1 MTASLKT
8 NANFRW
14 LLSGGILS
22 MLGDQFTLVALP
34 WLVLKLSGDPLSLGL
49 VLALLGAPRAIFI
62 LVGGALVDR
71 YSPKHVLMLSKHA
84 SALLLG
90 ALAALTLSGTASLPA
105 VYGLALGIAL
115 AQAFAIPSGTSIM
128 PRTVPRELLQ
138 AANGAMMGVRQVG
151 LLAGPLLAALLLAI
165 GGDGAGG
172 TQALGL
178 AFAFDCASFAVSAW
192 TLSWVRPLPMPGAAP
207 APSAGVWRSV
217 GEGIA
222 AVWRDVEMRACFG
235 YWGLVSLLLGGAMQ
249 VALPVLAKER
259 LHDGSAFGLL
269 MAAHGAG
276 SLLGMA
282 WSAVSSRRSGATP
295 MERLRIGR
303 MALSIDAIAG
313 ILLLPLGA
321 ITALWQGA
329 LLLLALGAL
338 QGVINVVIFTWIQQR
353 VAPHLIGRTM
363 SIFMFIL
370 FGLAPL
376 SSAVSGWLLQYIT
389 LEQIF
394 AGGGVVLLVCVALA
408 WVFTPMRRIGVTG

>member
-1 MTASLKT
+1 
-8 NANFRW
+8 
-14 LLSGGILS
+14 
-22 MLGDQFTLVALP
+22 
-34 WLVLKLSGDPLSLGL
+34 
-49 VLALLGAPRAIFI
+49 
-62 LVGGALVDR
+62 
-71 YSPKHVLMLSKHA
+71 
-84 SALLLG
+84 
-90 ALAALTLSGTASLPA
+90 
-105 VYGLALGIAL
+105 
-115 AQAFAIPSGTSIM
+115 
-128 PRTVPRELLQ
+128 
-138 AANGAMMGVRQVG
+138 
-151 LLAGPLLAALLLAI
+151 
-165 GGDGAGG
+165 
-172 TQALGL
+172 
-178 AFAFDCASFAVSAW
+178 
-192 TLSWVRPLPMPGAAP
+192 
-207 APSAGVWRSV
+207 
-217 GEGIA
+217 
-222 AVWRDVEMRACFG
+222 
-235 YWGLVSLLLGGAMQ
+235 
-249 VALPVLAKER
+249 LAKER

-353 VAPHLIGRTM
+353 VAPNLIGRTM

-376 SSAVSGWLLQYIT
+376 SSAVTGWLLQYIT

-394 AGGGVVLLVCVALA
+394 AGGGLVLLVCVVLA
-408 WVFTPMRRIGVTG
+408 WVFTPMRRIGATG